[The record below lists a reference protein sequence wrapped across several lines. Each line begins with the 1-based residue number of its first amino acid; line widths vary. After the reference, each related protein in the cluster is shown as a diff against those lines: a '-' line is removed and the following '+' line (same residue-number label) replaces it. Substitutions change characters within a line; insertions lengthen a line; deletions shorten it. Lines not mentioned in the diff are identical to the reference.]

1 MRIHETVEHA
11 ASPQQVFE
19 MICSPDY
26 QELKCTRSGALE
38 HEVAVEV
45 EDDARTIVTRRRLPT
60 DGFPDFARKF
70 VGDSV
75 DVIET
80 TVWSLTPD
88 EDGGHSASLH
98 LEIPRTPVSMS
109 GSVVLEATDDGG
121 TEHTMEGELKANIPF
136 LGSKVEAAVAP
147 VLAKALRLEGRLS
160 REWFEEKP
168 A

>member
-26 QELKCTRSGALE
+26 QELKCSRSGALE
-38 HEVAVEV
+38 HEVAIEV

-70 VGDSV
+70 VGDAV
-75 DVIET
+75 DVVET
-80 TVWSLTPD
+80 QVWSLTPD
-88 EDGGHSASLH
+88 DDGGHSASLH

-109 GSVVLEATDDGG
+109 GSVMLSPSGTG
-121 TEHTMEGELKANIPF
+121 TEHTLEGELKANVPF
-136 LGSKVEAAVAP
+136 VGGKIEGAVAP
-147 VLAKALRLEGRLS
+147 VLASALRLESRLS
-160 REWFEEKP
+160 REWFEQNGD
-168 A
+168 